1 MSHSLKVTTES
12 PLCVNTVQDPNQA
25 SRSRGETRSRRV
37 GRPCR
42 GRTVHV
48 SAERPG
54 RGCSQDQPPAGTA
67 ESGKQF
73 LVDLKSLLRLKVDS

>member
-1 MSHSLKVTTES
+1 MCEHSV
-12 PLCVNTVQDPNQA
+12 DPARA